1 MSIEPILTTLNHL
14 EKLHTSLLR
23 LSNDKTALLKS
34 GDVGGI
40 DQLLKEEQAHLAAIV
55 QMDQKRLQEVKQYM
69 AAQGRVVP
77 AEPTMT
83 QLIEVANEPDKEQLA
98 EAKDRLL
105 HAIHELK
112 QQNELNQQ
120 LTYQSLQFVNL
131 SLDMVRPR
139 PETVNYSKNEVQ
151 GQSQSRAKTKLS
163 SFDSQA

>member
-34 GDVGGI
+34 GDINGI

-55 QMDQKRLQEVKQYM
+55 QMDQQRVNAVKQYLTE
-69 AAQGRVVP
+69 QGRPVP

-83 QLIEVANEPDKEQLA
+83 QLIELVNEPDKQPLA

-120 LTYQSLQFVNL
+120 MTYQSLQFVNL

-139 PETVNYSKNEVQ
+139 PETANYSKNEVQ
-151 GQSQSRAKTKLS
+151 GQSPGAKPKLS

>member
-14 EKLHTSLLR
+14 EKLHMSLLR
-23 LSNDKTALLKS
+23 LASDKTALLKS
-34 GDVGGI
+34 GDINGI

-55 QMDQKRLQEVKQYM
+55 QMDQQRVNTVKQYLTE
-69 AAQGRVVP
+69 QGRPVP

-83 QLIEVANEPDKEQLA
+83 QLIELTNEPDKQQLA

-120 LTYQSLQFVNL
+120 MTYQSLQFVNL

-151 GQSQSRAKTKLS
+151 GQSNGAKPKLS

>member
-14 EKLHTSLLR
+14 EKLHMSLLR

-34 GDVGGI
+34 GDIEGI
-40 DQLLKEEQAHLAAIV
+40 DQLLKEEQSHLAAIV
-55 QMDQKRLQEVKQYM
+55 QMDQKRVTEVKQYLN
-69 AAQGRVVP
+69 AQGSAVP

-83 QLIEVANEPDKEQLA
+83 QLIELARIPDKEPLA
-98 EAKDRLL
+98 EARDRLL

-112 QQNELNQQ
+112 LQNDLNQQ

-139 PETVNYSKNEVQ
+139 PETVNYSRKEVQ
-151 GQSQSRAKTKLS
+151 GQSQSGAKTKLS

>member
-1 MSIEPILTTLNHL
+1 MSIEPILTMLNHL
-14 EKLHTSLLR
+14 EKLHMSLLR

-34 GDVGGI
+34 GDIDGI

-55 QMDQKRLQEVKQYM
+55 QMDQKRVHAVKQYLTE
-69 AAQGRVVP
+69 QGSPVP

-83 QLIEVANEPDKEQLA
+83 QLIELADEPDKEPLA
-98 EAKDRLL
+98 EARERLL

-112 QQNELNQQ
+112 RQNELNQQ
-120 LTYQSLQFVNL
+120 MTYQSLQFVNL
-131 SLDMVRPR
+131 SLDMIRPR

-151 GQSQSRAKTKLS
+151 GQSPGAKPKLS

>member
-14 EKLHTSLLR
+14 EKLHMSLLR

-34 GDVGGI
+34 GDIEGI
-40 DQLLKEEQAHLAAIV
+40 DQLLKEEQSHLAAIV
-55 QMDQKRLQEVKQYM
+55 QMDQKRVTEVKQYLT
-69 AAQGRVVP
+69 AQGCAVP

-83 QLIEVANEPDKEQLA
+83 QLIELANIPDKEPLA
-98 EAKDRLL
+98 EARDRLL

-112 QQNELNQQ
+112 LQNDLNQQ

-139 PETVNYSKNEVQ
+139 PETVNYSRKEVQ
-151 GQSQSRAKTKLS
+151 GQSQSGAKTKLS

>member
-14 EKLHTSLLR
+14 EKLHMSLLR
-23 LSNDKTALLKS
+23 LSNDKTALLKD
-34 GDVGGI
+34 GDIDGI
-40 DQLLKEEQAHLAAIV
+40 DQLLKEEQSHLAAIV
-55 QMDQKRLQEVKQYM
+55 QMDQKRVTEVKRYLT
-69 AAQGRVVP
+69 AQGCAVP

-83 QLIEVANEPDKEQLA
+83 QLIELANIPDKEPLA
-98 EAKDRLL
+98 EARDRLL

-112 QQNELNQQ
+112 LQNDLNQQ

-151 GQSQSRAKTKLS
+151 GQSQSGAKTKRS

>member
-34 GDVGGI
+34 GDINGI

-55 QMDQKRLQEVKQYM
+55 QMDQQRVNAVKQYLTE
-69 AAQGRVVP
+69 QGSPVP

-83 QLIEVANEPDKEQLA
+83 YLIERANEPDKQPLA

-120 LTYQSLQFVNL
+120 MTYQSLQFVNL

-139 PETVNYSKNEVQ
+139 PETANYSKNEVQ
-151 GQSQSRAKTKLS
+151 GQSPGAKPKLS